1 MKIAI
6 YGQSVDKISKNIF
19 LEILNISRN
28 QNLVLFVEEKYN
40 SVLLKK
46 LKTNHNHKVFS
57 SYNDLDK
64 SIDMMITIGGD
75 GTLLRSIT
83 YIRDLGIP
91 IIGINTGRLGFLAT
105 LNQELLNIELKK
117 ILKGEFDVKERS
129 LLEVSVDNNDN
140 FSDFNFALNEVS
152 VGRKNTTSMI
162 EIKTM
167 LDGEYLNTYWADGLI
182 VSTPTGST
190 GYSLSCGGPIMTPSS
205 QTFSITPIAPHNLN
219 ARPLVISD
227 EIKIELSVEGRE
239 KSHLLSL
246 DSQIISLKNNVKIK
260 IKKANY
266 KIKLASINNNSFYK
280 TLRNK
285 LLWGEDRRNI

>member
-1 MKIAI
+1 MKIAV
-6 YGQSVDKISKNIF
+6 YGQNYQNESNLKAFEILVNCLTNYKTQVFVESKF
-19 LEILNISRN
+19 LEIQKETYHNDWSFGIFKELDNSYDLFIS
-28 QNLVLFVEEKYN
+28 
-40 SVLLKK
+40 
-46 LKTNHNHKVFS
+46 
-57 SYNDLDK
+57 
-64 SIDMMITIGGD
+64 IGGD
-75 GTLLRSIT
+75 GTILRAIT
-83 YIRDLGIP
+83 YVRDLDIP
-91 IIGINTGRLGFLAT
+91 IVGINTGRLGFLAT

-117 ILKGEFDVKERS
+117 ILKGEFNVEERS
-129 LLEVSVDNNDN
+129 LLEVNIDNNND

-162 EIKTM
+162 EIKTT
-167 LDGEYLNTYWADGLI
+167 LNGEYLNTYWADGLI

-239 KSHLLSL
+239 ESHLLSL
-246 DSQIISLKNNVKIK
+246 DSRINSLKNNVKIK

-266 KIKLASINNNSFYK
+266 KIKLASFKNNSFYK
-280 TLRNK
+280 TLRSK

>member
-6 YGQSVDKISKNIF
+6 YGQSADKISKNIF
-19 LEILNISRN
+19 LELLSISKSENIILLI
-28 QNLVLFVEEKYN
+28 EKKYN
-40 SVLLKK
+40 SILLHKSEISHTHK
-46 LKTNHNHKVFS
+46 LFS
-57 SYNDLDK
+57 TYEDLD
-64 SIDMMITIGGD
+64 STVDLMITIGGD

-83 YIRDLGIP
+83 FVRDLGIP

-105 LNQELLNIELKK
+105 LNQELLNVELKK
-117 ILKGEFDVKERS
+117 ILKGEFKIEERS
-129 LLEVSVDNNDN
+129 LLEVRVNNNDD

-162 EIKTM
+162 EIKTT
-167 LDGEYLNTYWADGLI
+167 LNGEYLNTYWADGLI

-239 KSHLLSL
+239 ETHLLSL
-246 DSQIISLKNNVKIK
+246 DSRINSLKNNVKIK

-266 KIKLASINNNSFYK
+266 KIKVASFQNNSFYK
-280 TLRNK
+280 TLRSK

>member
-1 MKIAI
+1 
-6 YGQSVDKISKNIF
+6 
-19 LEILNISRN
+19 
-28 QNLVLFVEEKYN
+28 
-40 SVLLKK
+40 
-46 LKTNHNHKVFS
+46 
-57 SYNDLDK
+57 
-64 SIDMMITIGGD
+64 MMITIGGD

>member
-19 LEILNISRN
+19 LEILNISKN
-28 QNLVLFVEEKYN
+28 QNLVLFVEKKYN

-117 ILKGEFDVKERS
+117 VLNGEFDVKERS

>member
-6 YGQSVDKISKNIF
+6 YGQSADIISKNIF
-19 LEILNISRN
+19 LELLSISKSENIILLI
-28 QNLVLFVEEKYN
+28 EKKYN
-40 SVLLKK
+40 SILLHKSEISHTHK
-46 LKTNHNHKVFS
+46 LFS
-57 SYNDLDK
+57 SYEDLD
-64 SIDMMITIGGD
+64 STIDLMITIGGD

-83 YIRDLGIP
+83 FVRDLGIP

-105 LNQELLNIELKK
+105 LNQELLNVELKK
-117 ILKGEFDVKERS
+117 ILKGEFKIEERS
-129 LLEVSVDNNDN
+129 LLEVRVNNNDD

-162 EIKTM
+162 EIKTT
-167 LDGEYLNTYWADGLI
+167 LNGEYLNTYWADGLI

-239 KSHLLSL
+239 ETHLLSL
-246 DSQIISLKNNVKIK
+246 DSRINSLKNNVKIK

-266 KIKLASINNNSFYK
+266 KIKLASFQNNSFYK
-280 TLRNK
+280 TLRSK

>member
-6 YGQSVDKISKNIF
+6 YGQSADIISKNIF
-19 LEILNISRN
+19 LELLSISKSENIILLI
-28 QNLVLFVEEKYN
+28 EKKYN
-40 SVLLKK
+40 SILLKK
-46 LKTNHNHKVFS
+46 SKISHNHKLFS
-57 SYNDLDK
+57 SYEDLDNTV
-64 SIDMMITIGGD
+64 DLMITIGGD

-83 YIRDLGIP
+83 FVRDLGIP

-117 ILKGEFDVKERS
+117 ILKGEFNVEERS
-129 LLEVSVDNNDN
+129 LIEVNIDNNND

-162 EIKTM
+162 EIKTT
-167 LDGEYLNTYWADGLI
+167 LNGEYLNTYWADGLI

-239 KSHLLSL
+239 ESHLLTL
-246 DSQIISLKNNVKIK
+246 DSRINSLKNNVKIK

-266 KIKLASINNNSFYK
+266 KIKLASFKNNSFYK
-280 TLRNK
+280 TLRSK
-285 LLWGEDRRNI
+285 LLWGEDRRNV

>member
-19 LEILNISRN
+19 LEILNISKS
-28 QNLVLFVEEKYN
+28 QNLELFVEEKYN

-46 LKTNHNHKVFS
+46 LKTNHNHMVFS

-64 SIDMMITIGGD
+64 GIDMMITIGGD

-117 ILKGEFDVKERS
+117 VLNGEFDVKERS
-129 LLEVSVDNNDN
+129 LLEVSVDDNDN

-162 EIKTM
+162 EIKTT

-227 EIKIELSVEGRE
+227 EIKIQLSVEGRE

>member
-19 LEILNISRN
+19 LEILNISKS
-28 QNLVLFVEEKYN
+28 QNLELFVEEKYN
-40 SVLLKK
+40 SVLLKN

-117 ILKGEFDVKERS
+117 VLKGEFDVKERS
-129 LLEVSVDNNDN
+129 LLEVSVDDNDN

-162 EIKTM
+162 EIKTT

-227 EIKIELSVEGRE
+227 EIKIQLSVEGRE

>member
-6 YGQSVDKISKNIF
+6 YGQSADKISKNIF
-19 LEILNISRN
+19 LELLSISKSENIILLI
-28 QNLVLFVEEKYN
+28 EKKYN
-40 SVLLKK
+40 SILLHKSEISHTHK
-46 LKTNHNHKVFS
+46 LFS
-57 SYNDLDK
+57 SYEDLD
-64 SIDMMITIGGD
+64 STIDLMITIGGD

-83 YIRDLGIP
+83 FVRDLGIP

-105 LNQELLNIELKK
+105 LNQELLNVELKK
-117 ILKGEFDVKERS
+117 ILKGEFKIEERS
-129 LLEVSVDNNDN
+129 LLEVRVNNNDD

-162 EIKTM
+162 EIKTT
-167 LDGEYLNTYWADGLI
+167 LNGEYLNTYWADGLI

-239 KSHLLSL
+239 ETHLLSL
-246 DSQIISLKNNVKIK
+246 DSRINSLKNNVKIK

-266 KIKLASINNNSFYK
+266 KIKLASFQNNSFYK
-280 TLRNK
+280 TLRSK

>member
-6 YGQSVDKISKNIF
+6 YGQSPDKISKNIF
-19 LEILNISRN
+19 LELLNISKN
-28 QNLVLFVEEKYN
+28 EGIILFIEEKYN
-40 SVLLKK
+40 TILLKK
-46 LKTNHNHKVFS
+46 SKISHNHKLFS
-57 SYNDLDK
+57 SHNDLDS
-64 SIDMMITIGGD
+64 SIDLMITIGGD

-83 YIRDLGIP
+83 FVRDLGIP

-105 LNQELLNIELKK
+105 LNQEILNVELKK
-117 ILKGEFDVKERS
+117 ILKAEFDVEERS
-129 LLEVSVDNNDN
+129 LLEVSIGNNQN

-162 EIKTM
+162 EIKTI

-246 DSQIISLKNNVKIK
+246 DSQIISLKNNVKIF

-266 KIKLASINNNSFYK
+266 KVKLASISNNSFYK

-285 LLWGEDRRNI
+285 LLWGEDRRNL

>member
-6 YGQSVDKISKNIF
+6 YGQSADIISKNIF
-19 LEILNISRN
+19 LELLSISKSENIILLI
-28 QNLVLFVEEKYN
+28 EKKYN
-40 SVLLKK
+40 SILLKK
-46 LKTNHNHKVFS
+46 SKTSHNHKLFS
-57 SYNDLDK
+57 SYEDLDNTV
-64 SIDMMITIGGD
+64 DLMITIGGD

-83 YIRDLGIP
+83 FVRDLGIP

-117 ILKGEFDVKERS
+117 ILKGEFNVEERS
-129 LLEVSVDNNDN
+129 LLEVNIDSNND

-152 VGRKNTTSMI
+152 LGRKNTTSMI
-162 EIKTM
+162 EIKTT
-167 LDGEYLNTYWADGLI
+167 LNGEYLNTYWADGLI

-239 KSHLLSL
+239 ESHLLSL
-246 DSQIISLKNNVKIK
+246 DSRINSLKNNVKIK

-266 KIKLASINNNSFYK
+266 KIKLASFKNNSFYK
-280 TLRNK
+280 TLRSK

>member
-19 LEILNISRN
+19 LEILNISKN
-28 QNLVLFVEEKYN
+28 QNLVLFVEKKYN

-46 LKTNHNHKVFS
+46 LKTNHNHKLFS

-129 LLEVSVDNNDN
+129 LLEVSVDNNDD

-285 LLWGEDRRNI
+285 LLWGEDRRNK

>member
-6 YGQSVDKISKNIF
+6 YGKSADKISKNIF
-19 LEILNISRN
+19 LELLSISKSENIILLI
-28 QNLVLFVEEKYN
+28 EKKYN
-40 SVLLKK
+40 SILLHKSEISHTHK
-46 LKTNHNHKVFS
+46 LFS
-57 SYNDLDK
+57 TYEDLD
-64 SIDMMITIGGD
+64 STVDLMITIGGD

-83 YIRDLGIP
+83 FVRDLGIP

-105 LNQELLNIELKK
+105 LNQELLNVELKK
-117 ILKGEFDVKERS
+117 ILKGEFKIEERS
-129 LLEVSVDNNDN
+129 LLEVRVNNNDD

-162 EIKTM
+162 EIKTT
-167 LDGEYLNTYWADGLI
+167 LNGEYLNTYWADGLI

-239 KSHLLSL
+239 ETHLLSL
-246 DSQIISLKNNVKIK
+246 DSRINSLKNNVKIK

-266 KIKLASINNNSFYK
+266 KIKLSSFQNNSFYK
-280 TLRNK
+280 TLRSK
-285 LLWGEDRRNI
+285 LLWVEDRRNI

>member
-6 YGQSVDKISKNIF
+6 YGQSADIISKNIF
-19 LEILNISRN
+19 LELLSISKSENIILLI
-28 QNLVLFVEEKYN
+28 EKKYN
-40 SVLLKK
+40 SILLKK
-46 LKTNHNHKVFS
+46 SKISHNHKLFS
-57 SYNDLDK
+57 SYEDLDNTV
-64 SIDMMITIGGD
+64 DLMITIGGD

-83 YIRDLGIP
+83 FVRDLGIP

-117 ILKGEFDVKERS
+117 ILKGEFNVEERS
-129 LLEVSVDNNDN
+129 LLEVNIDNNND

-162 EIKTM
+162 EIKTT
-167 LDGEYLNTYWADGLI
+167 LNGEYLNTYWADGLI

-239 KSHLLSL
+239 ESHLLSL
-246 DSQIISLKNNVKIK
+246 DSRINSLKNNVKIK

-266 KIKLASINNNSFYK
+266 KIKLASFKNNSFYK
-280 TLRNK
+280 TLRSK

>member
-6 YGQSVDKISKNIF
+6 YGQSADKISKNIF
-19 LEILNISRN
+19 LELLTISKSENIKILI
-28 QNLVLFVEEKYN
+28 EKKYN
-40 SVLLKK
+40 AILLQKSKTSHVHK
-46 LKTNHNHKVFS
+46 LFS
-57 SYNDLDK
+57 SYEDLD
-64 SIDMMITIGGD
+64 STVDLMITIGGD
-75 GTLLRSIT
+75 GTLLRSISFV
-83 YIRDLGIP
+83 RDLGIP

-117 ILKGEFDVKERS
+117 ILKGEFNVEERS
-129 LLEVSVDNNDN
+129 LLEVNIDNNND

-162 EIKTM
+162 EIKTT
-167 LDGEYLNTYWADGLI
+167 LNGEYLNTYWADGLI

-239 KSHLLSL
+239 ESHLLSL
-246 DSQIISLKNNVKIK
+246 DSRINSLKNNVKIK

-266 KIKLASINNNSFYK
+266 KIKLASFKNNSFYK
-280 TLRNK
+280 TLRSK

>member
-6 YGQSVDKISKNIF
+6 YGQSADKISKNIF
-19 LEILNISRN
+19 LELLSISKSENIILLI
-28 QNLVLFVEEKYN
+28 EKKYN
-40 SVLLKK
+40 SILLHKSEISHTHK
-46 LKTNHNHKVFS
+46 LFS
-57 SYNDLDK
+57 TYEDLD
-64 SIDMMITIGGD
+64 STVDLMITIGGD

-83 YIRDLGIP
+83 FVRDLGIP

-105 LNQELLNIELKK
+105 LNQELLNVELKK
-117 ILKGEFDVKERS
+117 ILKGEFKIEERS
-129 LLEVSVDNNDN
+129 LLEVRVNNNDD

-162 EIKTM
+162 EIKTT
-167 LDGEYLNTYWADGLI
+167 LNGEYLNTYWADGLI

-239 KSHLLSL
+239 ESHLLSL
-246 DSQIISLKNNVKIK
+246 DSRINSLKNNIKIK
-260 IKKANY
+260 IKKASY
-266 KIKLASINNNSFYK
+266 KIKLASFKNNSFYQ
-280 TLRNK
+280 TLRSK

>member
-6 YGQSVDKISKNIF
+6 YGQSADKISKNIF
-19 LEILNISRN
+19 LELLSISKSENIILLI
-28 QNLVLFVEEKYN
+28 EKKYN
-40 SVLLKK
+40 SILLKK
-46 LKTNHNHKVFS
+46 SKISHNHKLFS
-57 SYNDLDK
+57 SYEDLDNTV
-64 SIDMMITIGGD
+64 DLMITIGGD

-83 YIRDLGIP
+83 FVRDLGIP

-117 ILKGEFDVKERS
+117 ILKGEFNVEERS
-129 LLEVSVDNNDN
+129 LLEVNIDNNND

-162 EIKTM
+162 EIKTT
-167 LDGEYLNTYWADGLI
+167 LNGEYLNTYWADGLI

-239 KSHLLSL
+239 ESHLLSL
-246 DSQIISLKNNVKIK
+246 DSRINSLKNNVKIK

-266 KIKLASINNNSFYK
+266 KIKLASFKNNSFYK
-280 TLRNK
+280 TLRSK
-285 LLWGEDRRNI
+285 LLWGEDRRNV

>member
-19 LEILNISRN
+19 LEILNISKS
-28 QNLVLFVEEKYN
+28 QNLELFVEEKYN

-91 IIGINTGRLGFLAT
+91 IIGINTGRLGFVAT

-117 ILKGEFDVKERS
+117 VLKGEFDVKERS
-129 LLEVSVDNNDN
+129 IL
-140 FSDFNFALNEVS
+140 
-152 VGRKNTTSMI
+152 
-162 EIKTM
+162 
-167 LDGEYLNTYWADGLI
+167 
-182 VSTPTGST
+182 
-190 GYSLSCGGPIMTPSS
+190 MT
-205 QTFSITPIAPHNLN
+205 
-219 ARPLVISD
+219 
-227 EIKIELSVEGRE
+227 
-239 KSHLLSL
+239 
-246 DSQIISLKNNVKIK
+246 LKHI
-260 IKKANY
+260 
-266 KIKLASINNNSFYK
+266 
-280 TLRNK
+280 
-285 LLWGEDRRNI
+285 

>member
-6 YGQSVDKISKNIF
+6 YGQSPDKISKNIF
-19 LEILNISRN
+19 LELLNISKN
-28 QNLVLFVEEKYN
+28 EDIILFIEEKYN
-40 SVLLKK
+40 TLLLKK
-46 LKTNHNHKVFS
+46 SKISHNHKLFS
-57 SYNDLDK
+57 SHNDLDS
-64 SIDMMITIGGD
+64 SIDLMITIGGD

-83 YIRDLGIP
+83 FVRDLGIP

-105 LNQELLNIELKK
+105 LNQEILNVELKK
-117 ILKGEFDVKERS
+117 ILKAEFDVEERS
-129 LLEVSVDNNDN
+129 LLEVSIGNNQN

-162 EIKTM
+162 EIKTI

-246 DSQIISLKNNVKIK
+246 DSQIISLKNNVKIF

-266 KIKLASINNNSFYK
+266 KVKLASISNNSFYK

-285 LLWGEDRRNI
+285 LLWGEDRRNL

>member
-19 LEILNISRN
+19 LEILNISKS
-28 QNLVLFVEEKYN
+28 QNLELFVEEKYN

-57 SYNDLDK
+57 SYNNLDK

-117 ILKGEFDVKERS
+117 VLNGEFDVKERS
-129 LLEVSVDNNDN
+129 LLEVSVDDNDN

-162 EIKTM
+162 EIKTT

-227 EIKIELSVEGRE
+227 EIKIQLSVEGRE

>member
-6 YGQSVDKISKNIF
+6 YGQSADIISKNIF
-19 LEILNISRN
+19 LELLSISKSENIILLI
-28 QNLVLFVEEKYN
+28 EKKYN
-40 SVLLKK
+40 SILLKK
-46 LKTNHNHKVFS
+46 SKISHNHKLFS
-57 SYNDLDK
+57 SYEDLDNTV
-64 SIDMMITIGGD
+64 DLMITIGGD

-83 YIRDLGIP
+83 FVRDLGIP

-117 ILKGEFDVKERS
+117 ILKGAFNVEERS
-129 LLEVSVDNNDN
+129 LLEVNIDNNND

-162 EIKTM
+162 EIKTT
-167 LDGEYLNTYWADGLI
+167 LNGEYLNTYWADGLI

-239 KSHLLSL
+239 ESHLLSL
-246 DSQIISLKNNVKIK
+246 DSRINSLKNNVKIK

-266 KIKLASINNNSFYK
+266 KIKLASFKNNSFYK
-280 TLRNK
+280 TLRSK
-285 LLWGEDRRNI
+285 LLWGEDRRNV

>member
-6 YGQSVDKISKNIF
+6 YGQSPDKISKNIF
-19 LEILNISRN
+19 LELLNISKN
-28 QNLVLFVEEKYN
+28 EGIILFIEEKYN
-40 SVLLKK
+40 TILLKK
-46 LKTNHNHKVFS
+46 SKISHNHKLFS
-57 SYNDLDK
+57 SYNDLDS
-64 SIDMMITIGGD
+64 SIDLMITIGGD

-83 YIRDLGIP
+83 FVRDLGIP

-105 LNQELLNIELKK
+105 LNQEILNVELKK
-117 ILKGEFDVKERS
+117 ILKAEFDVEERS
-129 LLEVSVDNNDN
+129 LLEVSIGNNQN

-162 EIKTM
+162 EIKTI

-246 DSQIISLKNNVKIK
+246 DSQIISLKNNVKIF

-266 KIKLASINNNSFYK
+266 KVKLASISNNSFYK

-285 LLWGEDRRNI
+285 LLWGEDRRNL

>member
-6 YGQSVDKISKNIF
+6 YGQSADKISKNIF
-19 LEILNISRN
+19 LELLSISKSENIILLI
-28 QNLVLFVEEKYN
+28 EKKYN
-40 SVLLKK
+40 SILLHKSEISHTHK
-46 LKTNHNHKVFS
+46 LFS
-57 SYNDLDK
+57 TYEDLD
-64 SIDMMITIGGD
+64 STVDLMITIGGD

-83 YIRDLGIP
+83 FVRDLGIP

-105 LNQELLNIELKK
+105 LNQELLNVELKK
-117 ILKGEFDVKERS
+117 ILKGEFKIEERS
-129 LLEVSVDNNDN
+129 LLEVRVNNNDD

-162 EIKTM
+162 EIKTT
-167 LDGEYLNTYWADGLI
+167 LNGEYLNTYWAYGLI

-239 KSHLLSL
+239 ETHLLSL
-246 DSQIISLKNNVKIK
+246 DSRINSLKNNVKSK

-266 KIKLASINNNSFYK
+266 KIKLASFQNNSFYK
-280 TLRNK
+280 TLRSK